1 MRNVSLLRRGMMSC
15 EVEFI
20 HTDGRQMFLTD
31 WIPGLKPRIELDF
44 RREKV
49 GETNG
54 LKNTLFTQSGV
65 YSYPDN
71 INFNVNNGDSIVG
84 GNTFF
89 FWNDKK
95 YKYGAVISAEVIP
108 IFNGK
113 RNKIAMDW
121 NYAYWTDNGTW
132 KDRRLVLRQ
141 GKCSYPIYLFGEE
154 GAPYNRSD
162 LYIYGVKCWNDGVL
176 ERDFRPAKIG
186 GRYGLL
192 DVVKGKYWTS
202 DTGVDFLGV
211 E

>member
-1 MRNVSLLRRGMMSC
+1 MRNVSQLRRGMMSC

-49 GETNG
+49 RIKADRNA
-54 LKNTLFTQSGV
+54 LLVQSGV
-65 YSYPDN
+65 YHYPDN
-71 INFNVNNGDSIVG
+71 IVFAINNGSTERHS
-84 GNTFF
+84 NNFF
-89 FWNDKK
+89 FWNDKS
-95 YKYGAVISAEVIP
+95 YGDGGVISEEQIL
-108 IFNGK
+108 IFNSQ
-113 RNKIAMDW
+113 RNKMAMDW

-132 KDRRLVLRQ
+132 KKRRLVFRQ
-141 GKCSYPIYLFGEE
+141 GKCSYPIYLFGKE
-154 GAPYNRSD
+154 GNPYDRSD

-176 ERDFRPAKIG
+176 ERDFHPAKIG

-192 DVVKGKYWTS
+192 EVVNGKFWTS
-202 DTGVDFLGV
+202 DTGIDFLGV

>member
-44 RREKV
+44 RREKIKIAAA
-49 GETNG
+49 
-54 LKNTLFTQSGV
+54 LKNVLFIQSGV
-65 YSYPDN
+65 YNYPNNSYFA
-71 INFNVNNGDSIVG
+71 INNGAQHNQGDS
-84 GNTFF
+84 FF
-89 FWNDKK
+89 FWNDKNWTGLGT
-95 YKYGAVISAEVIP
+95 YYDIDITGVD
-108 IFNGK
+108 GK
-113 RNKIAMDW
+113 RNKMAMDW
-121 NYAYWTDNGTW
+121 NYAYWTDNGIW
-132 KDRRLVLRQ
+132 NRRRISLRQ
-141 GKCSYPIYLFGEE
+141 GKNSYPIFLFGQE

-192 DVVKGKYWTS
+192 DVVNGKFWTS
-202 DTGVDFLGV
+202 DTDVDFLG

>member
-1 MRNVSLLRRGMMSC
+1 MRNVSILRRALIEC
-15 EVEFI
+15 QVDFI

-49 GETNG
+49 RI
-54 LKNTLFTQSGV
+54 KADRNTLFIQSGV
-65 YSYPDN
+65 YHYPDN
-71 INFNVNNGDSIVG
+71 IMFAFNNG
-84 GNTFF
+84 NTERQSNNFF
-89 FWNDKK
+89 FWNDKS
-95 YKYGAVISAEVIP
+95 YANGGGVYELPLI

-113 RNKIAMDW
+113 RNKMAMDW

-132 KDRRLVLRQ
+132 NVRRLASRQ
-141 GKCSYPIYLFGEE
+141 GKCSYPIYLFGKE
-154 GAPYNRSD
+154 GEPYDRSD

-192 DVVKGKYWTS
+192 EVVNGKFWTS
-202 DTGVDFLGV
+202 DTGVDFLG
-211 E
+211 

>member
-49 GETNG
+49 RRIEGA
-54 LKNTLFTQSGV
+54 KNTLFAQSGV
-65 YSYPDN
+65 YHYPDN
-71 INFNVNNGDSIVG
+71 ISFAINNGSSLWHD
-84 GNTFF
+84 NTFF
-89 FWNDKK
+89 SWNNRN
-95 YKYGAVISAEVIP
+95 YGQGGNVYELQLMN
-108 IFNGK
+108 FNSK
-113 RNKIAMDW
+113 RNKMGMDW
-121 NYAYWTDNGTW
+121 NYAYWTINEIWYKTKLD
-132 KDRRLVLRQ
+132 LRQ
-141 GKCSYPIYLFGEE
+141 GKCSYPIYLFGRENN
-154 GAPYNRSD
+154 PYDRSD
-162 LYIYGVKCWNDGVL
+162 LYIYGVKCLNDGVL

-192 DVVKGKYWTS
+192 DVVNGKFWTS
-202 DTGVDFLGV
+202 DTGVDFLG

>member
-31 WIPGLKPRIELDF
+31 WIPGYKPKIELDF

-49 GETNG
+49 RKTETP
-54 LKNTLFTQSGV
+54 KNTLVIQSGV
-65 YSYPDN
+65 YKYPNN
-71 INFNVNNGDSIVG
+71 ISFSFNNGNGERHD
-84 GNTFF
+84 NTFF
-89 FWNDKK
+89 FWNNRS
-95 YKYGAVISAEVIP
+95 YVQGGNIYELQLMN
-108 IFNGK
+108 FNSK
-113 RNKIAMDW
+113 RNKMAMDW
-121 NYAYWTDNGTW
+121 NYAYWTINEIWYKTKLD
-132 KDRRLVLRQ
+132 LRQ
-141 GKCSYPIYLFGEE
+141 GKCSYPIYLFGRENN
-154 GAPYNRSD
+154 PYDRSD

-192 DVVKGKYWTS
+192 DVVKGKFWTS
-202 DTGVDFLGV
+202 DTGVDFLG